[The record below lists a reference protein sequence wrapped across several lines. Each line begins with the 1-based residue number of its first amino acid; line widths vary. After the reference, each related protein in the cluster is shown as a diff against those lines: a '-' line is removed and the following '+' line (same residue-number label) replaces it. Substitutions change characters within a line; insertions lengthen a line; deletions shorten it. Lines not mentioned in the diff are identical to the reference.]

1 MKFMIAG
8 YGSIGRRH
16 FRNLTAIGEKDI
28 FFYRTSNST
37 LPDDELH
44 GFTVE
49 TDLRR
54 ALDQKPDAVIIS
66 NPTALHL
73 DVAIPAA
80 ERGCHILM
88 EKPISNNLNRID
100 KLEAALKKGKGKF
113 LMGFQF
119 RYHPTLQKIASLIK
133 DGAIDRPL
141 SAIAHWGEYLPNWH
155 PWEDY
160 RQGYS
165 ARSALGGGVVLTL
178 SHPLDYLR
186 WLMGEVEA
194 VFAITAKNSSLEI
207 DVEDVAEIG
216 LRFAQKKTGMLHLDY
231 FQQPATHNLEI
242 IGSGG
247 TLQWENADGVLK
259 FYKASA
265 GSAKTFSP
273 PEKFERNKLFLD
285 EVLHLRALARGEM
298 DPLCTFKDGVR
309 ALEIA
314 QAVHTAS
321 IKKRLIEF

>member
-1 MKFMIAG
+1 MKFLIAG
-8 YGSIGRRH
+8 FGSIGRRH
-16 FRNLTAIGEKDI
+16 FRNLLTIGEKDI
-28 FFYRTSNST
+28 IFYRTSHST
-37 LPDDELH
+37 LPDDELR
-44 GFTVE
+44 GYTVE
-49 TDLRR
+49 TDLRK
-54 ALDQKPDAVIIS
+54 ALDHKPNAVIIA

-88 EKPISNNLNRID
+88 EKPISHNLNRLD
-100 KLEAALKKGKGKF
+100 KLEAALKKGKGKL

-119 RYHPTLQKIASLIK
+119 RFHPTLQKAASLIK

-141 SAIAHWGEYLPNWH
+141 SAVAHWGEYLPNWH

-165 ARSALGGGVVLTL
+165 ARSTLGGGVVLTL

-186 WLMGEVEA
+186 WLMGEVDA
-194 VFAITAKNSSLEI
+194 VFAITGKNSGLEI

-216 LRFAQKKTGMLHLDY
+216 LRFAQRKTGFVHLDY
-231 FQQPATHNLEI
+231 FQQPATHTLEI
-242 IGSGG
+242 TGSGG
-247 TLQWENADGVLK
+247 TLRWDNNDGILK

-265 GSAKTFSP
+265 GSWRNFLP
-273 PEKFERNKLFLD
+273 PENFERNKLFLD
-285 EVLHLRALARGEM
+285 ELFHFRSVARGDEE
-298 DPLCTFKDGVR
+298 PLCTLKDGVR

-314 QAVHTAS
+314 QAVHTAAV
-321 IKKRLIEF
+321 KKRLVEL